1 MLLSPR
7 PARPALLAAAAAIII
22 IIIVVVPAAG
32 PSHGELSLFIPDI
45 MLAGER
51 YEGMLLLEEPRP
63 GPYPVLLASGGGV
76 AVPEM
81 VLVEAGANHAV
92 FEVVPV
98 EAGAAGAVSAV
109 RPDGDAVQA
118 PYQVYPGAG
127 PRIRIIPPSAT
138 PGILET
144 SAGEVPLLIY
154 LADHLGAPLRAAGPV
169 PVHLDASPAVR
180 LPGELAIP
188 ANRTHLQVTMRVH
201 GDGWVHA
208 SSPGLAGDTLE
219 VRTVHD
225 GVSVRVGVAPNP
237 APPGSAAAWFVWL
250 ERDGQAYVPDGTHQ
264 VYVTSSH
271 PVAADTR
278 PAAHPGE
285 TRPRVMDG
293 GLLHG
298 TIYTGPP
305 ASPGDLR
312 GHPGGTTITAA
323 VPGVGSASV
332 HLGVGPQPAGELTGL
347 IGTVSGCL
355 GEGNGTVWRGPC
367 GEALQAFGMLGGRV
381 LPGTGSDP
389 ATLYLGEAD
398 HRTVLDVRAAMRV
411 SGVERP
417 ADTVRLWAF
426 PDVPSRTA
434 WLVAGFYWSVPGL
447 PDLLVPARPPEP
459 PVAAILPHASP
470 LELPRMV
477 PGGGPVAVPIQPPGP
492 ANITVSARGIEP
504 ASVWVA
510 GQPDGGRH
518 HLGILALP
526 SGGGPGPLG
535 MVWVAD
541 DLGRLLEPG
550 AARHTVEV
558 TGYGGA
564 TVEGIRWSGAAGLIL
579 GSWDGSPGGLQA
591 RMAGAA
597 PAGAA
602 LPPGDDDDDPIQ
614 GIRLWMPGRVHI
626 SEEFPV
632 AVHAVDGEGRPVHR
646 VTAGAAFVSD
656 AAYSVPGDRMV
667 ADRTGGGVSAVW
679 SGHADRATI
688 EPFLNHP
695 GDVRVDGGG
704 ERVRLGE
711 RITIQVDPGAIP
723 RGTSVRVA
731 SGSLDFEPA
740 GANAYAATPNRPG
753 THLVEVV
760 VGGPGWSA
768 HTRTISYQ
776 VDHFVDVSYTARA
789 DDGVL
794 IPFGMTLEAASGE
807 GPSHRLIPGT
817 QAVLAPG
824 AYIGRV
830 EENPSLGSQT
840 YRLAGV
846 DINGMPAGAAPTLA
860 VSLREETSV
869 AARYERVILVEAA
882 AGDTPVSV
890 QGEGAYPFGS
900 RVRLAAPAVPQ
911 WLGLVWL
918 VPSSWEGLPEG
929 ARIAGDISAAEFEAV
944 RSANILVH
952 YEKSYVVLVTVM
964 AAGAAAPAV
973 LLRDR
978 IIPMLSRVVLPGMRP

>member
-1 MLLSPR
+1 MP
-7 PARPALLAAAAAIII
+7 AAAIII
-22 IIIVVVPAAG
+22 IVIIVVPAAG

-92 FEVVPV
+92 FEVVPT
-98 EAGAAGAVSAV
+98 EAGAAGTVSAV

-118 PYQVYPGAG
+118 SYQVYPGAG

-138 PGILET
+138 PGILEA

-225 GVSVRVGVAPNP
+225 GVSVRLGVAPNP

-250 ERDGQAYVPDGTHQ
+250 ERDGQAYVPDRTHQ

-323 VPGVGSASV
+323 IPGVGSASV

-347 IGTVSGCL
+347 IGTVNGCL
-355 GEGNGTVWRGPC
+355 GEGNGTGSVWRGPC
-367 GEALQAFGMLGGRV
+367 GGALQAFGMLGGRV

-426 PDVPSRTA
+426 PDVPSRMA

-459 PVAAILPHASP
+459 PVAAILPHVSP

-477 PGGGPVAVPIQPPGP
+477 PGGGPAVVPIQPPGP

-504 ASVWVA
+504 ASIRVA

-518 HLGILALP
+518 HLGILASP
-526 SGGGPGPLG
+526 AGDGPGPLG

-558 TGYGGA
+558 TGYGGV
-564 TVEGIRWSGAAGLIL
+564 TVEGIRWVGAAGLIH

-602 LPPGDDDDDPIQ
+602 LPPDDDEDPIQ
-614 GIRLWMPGRVHI
+614 GIRLWMPGRVHA

-646 VTAGAAFVSD
+646 VTSGAAFVSD

-667 ADRTGGGVSAVW
+667 ADRPGGGVSAVW
-679 SGHADRATI
+679 AGHADRVMI

-740 GANAYAATPNRPG
+740 GANAYAATPGRPG

-776 VDHFVDVSYTARA
+776 VDHFVDVSYIARA
-789 DDGVL
+789 DDGVP

-807 GPSHRLIPGT
+807 GPSHQLIPGT

-830 EENPSLGSQT
+830 EENPSLGGQT

-846 DINGMPAGAAPTLA
+846 DINGVPAGAAPTLA

-869 AARYERVILVEAA
+869 AARYERVILVDAAA
-882 AGDTPVSV
+882 AGDTPVDI

-918 VPSSWEGLPEG
+918 VPTSWEGLPEG
-929 ARIAGDISAAEFEAV
+929 AHIAGDISAAEFEAV
-944 RSANILVH
+944 RSADILVH
-952 YEKSYVVLVTVM
+952 YEKSYVVLVAVM

-978 IIPMLSRVVLPGMRP
+978 IILILSRVLPGMRP